1 MIGRCVVSM
10 PIPFSFCVQI
20 LPVFAGMYRVPVNLQ
35 MYNFCTFIILGKC
48 VRIQAV
54 GNCKV
59 SIQFVAN
66 MRFTCNHMC
75 VCVCIPV
82 INQSMHPLLTYDQ

>member
-1 MIGRCVVSM
+1 MFWVPVIGRCVVNI
-10 PIPFSFCVQI
+10 PIPFSLCVQI

-35 MYNFCTFIILGKC
+35 CIFFFIILGKC

-54 GNCKV
+54 GNGKV

-66 MRFTCNHMC
+66 MQFTCNHM
-75 VCVCIPV
+75 CVCIPV
-82 INQSMHPLLTYDQ
+82 INQSLDASTVNL